1 MATAEPT
8 LTVTTVPS
16 TGRVV
21 VIMCKSEKKPREHR
35 FIRPETDRGVTR
47 LVFACSV
54 CEEERVYGLN
64 GG

>member
-1 MATAEPT
+1 MAKAEPT
-8 LTVTTVPS
+8 LTTTSVPS

-35 FIRPETDRGVTR
+35 FTRPITEHGSTQ
-47 LVFACSV
+47 LFFACCV
-54 CEEERVYGLN
+54 CEEERVYGVN